1 MLGRS
6 HTGPPLC
13 KRGVRRFTI
22 IFTAVFHAA
31 CALSPCTEAS
41 AQQSQPHLEAD
52 KSLNQNNGL
61 PDKQTDG
68 NSSDKINSMPSSSLH
83 KDNANYD
90 NITTRQQVIYSVTLE
105 KPRYPV
111 PGTTS
116 ANIELQKDIL
126 ANLASHES
134 RFGLLNHENCKK
146 HIIVTTKVL
155 KKPSKY
161 TKNITTE
168 RWDVDRCGKI
178 KYYVINLIPN
188 NYGGTFIKIPNL
200 NKYK

>member
-1 MLGRS
+1 MTKALNS
-6 HTGPPLC
+6 I
-13 KRGVRRFTI
+13 RRFPI
-22 IFTAVFHAA
+22 IFILVFYVA

-41 AQQSQPHLEAD
+41 AQQSQPPFEAD
-52 KSLNQNNGL
+52 NFIDQNNAL
-61 PDKQTDG
+61 PAKQPDG
-68 NSSDKINSMPSSSLH
+68 NSSGKINSMPSSNLH
-83 KDNANYD
+83 KDNAYYD

-116 ANIELQKDIL
+116 ANVELQKDIL

-134 RFGLLNHENCKK
+134 RFGLMNHENCKK

-155 KKPSKY
+155 KKPSKSN
-161 TKNITTE
+161 KNITTE